1 MPHIID
7 VLSWRN
13 MPGRYDLC
21 LLSLYLAGDALPLLD
36 IVTIALD
43 MAKGLHE
50 LHTERIVF
58 QDLKPHK

>member
-1 MPHIID
+1 
-7 VLSWRN
+7 